1 MKKIK
6 FHASTILQYLKV
18 NKIAV
23 LDDLKRV
30 TGTTVS
36 MTVFRKLKELR
47 YLSSCSHRGIC
58 QWKLD
63 TFKNNLDSN
72 HRVFSVFGLL
82 IQAATGALG
91 GLGEIPLKRSG

>member
-1 MKKIK
+1 M
-6 FHASTILQYLKV
+6 
-18 NKIAV
+18 AV
-23 LDDLKRV
+23 
-30 TGTTVS
+30 S
-36 MTVFRKLKELR
+36 I
-47 YLSSCSHRGIC
+47 LSSRDSILESILLISAVKTIFRELNSEVISDFKESILLSGRRIGIC

-91 GLGEIPLKRSG
+91 GLGDIPLNRSG

>member
-1 MKKIK
+1 MLSLASGNEVT
-6 FHASTILQYLKV
+6 FHRQIILWNEGNEV
-18 NKIAV
+18 EVWRRMI
-23 LDDLKRV
+23 
-30 TGTTVS
+30 GG
-36 MTVFRKLKELR
+36 EG
-47 YLSSCSHRGIC
+47 GIC

-91 GLGEIPLKRSG
+91 GLGGIPLNRSG